1 MAELRL
7 ICVCGTDTGVGKTV
21 LCAALARAAH
31 ALGRGVLAVKP
42 VQTGCYEAPGGE
54 LLAPDVEVYRQA
66 CPQAQSAALVTL
78 RAPASPHL
86 AARLEGRDI
95 SVAGL
100 NLDLRACLDQ
110 SGADFVLLEG
120 AGGLLTPLNEEESLL
135 DFFACLDASLVLAV
149 PNRLGAINHALLS
162 IEAARGRGIEPCGFV
177 LLNASAPASGREGD
191 LERRIHGDN
200 GAIISRRGALPCLGE
215 LPFVPGLLAL
225 DARRRER
232 AWEKA
237 SGVLSAAAAALCAPC
252 RADTAY
258 AASILDFDREHLW
271 HPYSSPA
278 LQPRAYE
285 AVRARGAS
293 IILRDGRFLV
303 DGMSSWWC
311 AAHGYGRAELL
322 QSLRGQAGRM
332 PHVMFG
338 GFTHAPAVDLGRRLL
353 EIAPAGLEKIFYA
366 DSGSVAVEV
375 ALKMALQYQMA
386 LGRPEKKRILA
397 LRGAYHGDTLGAMSV
412 CDPVNGMHSLFQ
424 GVLPEQIFAPR
435 PECRFDALY
444 TSQSA
449 QELENIFKVRGRE
462 IAALILEPIVQGAGG
477 MWFYHP
483 DYLYRARELCLEH
496 GCLLI
501 LDEIATGFGR
511 TGRLFACEWAR
522 VSPDIMCLGKA
533 LTGGVITLSAV
544 LASDAVAEGIS
555 RRGGILMH
563 GPTFMANP
571 LACAVAGAS
580 LDILGS
586 GEWRDR
592 VLGIEAGLR
601 LGLEPC
607 KGFGGV
613 ADVRV
618 LGAIGVL
625 EMERP
630 VNVQRLVRY
639 FVEEHGVWIRPF
651 NRLIYL
657 MPPYIISKE
666 ELARLTVAVC
676 GAVREGW
683 WI

>member
-1 MAELRL
+1 MVERRL
-7 ICVCGTDTGVGKTV
+7 VCVCGTDTGAGKTV

-31 ALGRGVLAVKP
+31 TLGRLVLAVKP
-42 VQTGCYEAPGGE
+42 VQTGCGEAVAPS
-54 LLAPDVEVYRQA
+54 APDVEVYRWA

-78 RAPASPHL
+78 RAPSSPHL
-86 AARLEGRDI
+86 AARLEGRSL
-95 SVAGL
+95 SVAEL
-100 NLDLRACLDQ
+100 NRELRACLDQ
-110 SGADFVLLEG
+110 SKADFVLLEG
-120 AGGLLTPLNEEESLL
+120 TGGLLTPLSEEESLL
-135 DFFACLDASLVLAV
+135 DFFAGLDASMVLAV

-177 LLNASAPASGREGD
+177 LLNTRAPGPGRGND
-191 LERRIHGDN
+191 LARRILEDN
-200 GAIISRRGALPCLGE
+200 GVIISRMGALPCLGE
-215 LPFVPGLLAL
+215 LPFIPGLRAR

-237 SGVLSAAAAALCAPC
+237 SEALSSTAVTLCAPR
-252 RADTAY
+252 RADDAAY
-258 AASILDFDREHLW
+258 ADSLLDFDREHLW

-278 LQPRAYE
+278 VQPRAYE
-285 AVRARGAS
+285 AVRAQGVG

-322 QSLRGQAGRM
+322 QSLRGQARLM

-353 EIAPAGLEKIFYA
+353 EIAPYGLRKIFYA

-375 ALKMALQYQMA
+375 ALKMAIQYQMA
-386 LGRPEKKRILA
+386 VGRPEKKRILA

-424 GVLPEQIFAPR
+424 GVVPEQIFAPR
-435 PECRFDALY
+435 PECRFDAPY
-444 TSQSA
+444 APQSA
-449 QELENIFKVRGRE
+449 HELENIFKARGRE

-483 DYLYRARELCLEH
+483 DYLVRARELCQEH

-511 TGRLFACEWAR
+511 TGRLFACDWAR

-533 LTGGVITLSAV
+533 LTGGILTLSAV

-555 RRGGILMH
+555 RQGGTLMH
-563 GPTFMANP
+563 GPTFMANT

-580 LDILGS
+580 LDILGR
-586 GEWRDR
+586 GEWLGR
-592 VLGIEAGLR
+592 VLDIEAGLR

-607 KGFGGV
+607 RRLEGV

-625 EMERP
+625 EMDRP

-639 FVEEHGVWIRPF
+639 FVEKHGVWIRPF

-657 MPPYIISKE
+657 MPPYIISGE
-666 ELARLTVAVC
+666 ELARLTRAVRS
-676 GAVREGW
+676 AVRERW
-683 WI
+683 WT